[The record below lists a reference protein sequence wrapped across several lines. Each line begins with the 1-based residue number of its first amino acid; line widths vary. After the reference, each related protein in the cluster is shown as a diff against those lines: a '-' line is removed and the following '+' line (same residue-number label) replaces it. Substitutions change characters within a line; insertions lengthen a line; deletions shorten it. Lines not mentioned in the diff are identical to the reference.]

1 VQFAGVRP
9 TAFCQHALATAAP
22 GRCNTLAL
30 RMADEA
36 TMNIDQIVIGKTY
49 PGSVTSTTQYG
60 AFVNIGC
67 GQDGLVHVSELSDG
81 YVANVNSVVNVGDS
95 VQVHNLHTTP
105 KYFIQ
110 TKCYGT
116 ICHITINSNNAGER
130 EQVRVVKIEDA
141 PGKAGRKKIGK
152 NVCEFY

>member
-1 VQFAGVRP
+1 
-9 TAFCQHALATAAP
+9 
-22 GRCNTLAL
+22 
-30 RMADEA
+30 MADEA
-36 TMNIDQIVIGKTY
+36 TMNVDQIVIGKTY

-95 VQVHNLHTTP
+95 VQVHNLYTP
-105 KYFIQ
+105 PKH
-110 TKCYGT
+110 T

-152 NVCEFY
+152 NVCEVY